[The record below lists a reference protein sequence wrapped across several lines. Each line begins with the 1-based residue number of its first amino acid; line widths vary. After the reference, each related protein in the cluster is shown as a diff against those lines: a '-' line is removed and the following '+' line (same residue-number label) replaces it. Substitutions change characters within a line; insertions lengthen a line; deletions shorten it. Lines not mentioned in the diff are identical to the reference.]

1 MATNYYAQITPT
13 LERKRELVDLILVGK
28 NYGDIVKEINKTF
41 GFYGVDIGGEPKANG
56 GVIHLGRLEKPGSR
70 FLWNPNIFFFNTL
83 KSKQDGSFEV
93 QYTEVTPYM
102 TYRLDKLGISTFIN
116 RPDLTVYTEYGEWQ
130 DKDEFL
136 KMAFEFDDFD
146 EEEFKKNY
154 VNRFPD
160 KIYSAE
166 MKKLGYNVK
175 EDTSIFYN
183 DGLMFY
189 TNTNFS

>member
-13 LERKRELVDLILVGK
+13 IERKRELVDLILVGK

-41 GFYGVDIGGEPKANG
+41 GLYGVDIGGEPKANG
-56 GVIHLGRLEKPGSR
+56 GVIHLGRLEKRGAR
-70 FLWNPNIFFFNTL
+70 FLWNPNVYFFNTL
-83 KSKQDGSFEV
+83 KSKWDGAFEV
-93 QYTEVTPYM
+93 QYTEITPYM

-116 RPDLTVYTEYGEWQ
+116 RPDLTVFTEYGEWQ

-154 VNRFPD
+154 VDRFPD
-160 KIYSAE
+160 KMYRAE

-189 TNTNFS
+189 SNTNFS